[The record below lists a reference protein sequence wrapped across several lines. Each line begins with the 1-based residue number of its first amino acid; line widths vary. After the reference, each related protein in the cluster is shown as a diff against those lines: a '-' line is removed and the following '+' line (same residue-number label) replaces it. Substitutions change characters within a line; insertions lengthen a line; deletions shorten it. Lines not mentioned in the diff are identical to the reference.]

1 MQHILIT
8 GGTGNIGS
16 NLIPMLLRKNYHIT
30 VLTRKL
36 KGKSPIK
43 DVEYSYW
50 DPSTH
55 SYESEVFKRAD
66 HIIHLAGAGIADKR
80 WTSRRKSIL
89 YNSRINSNKALL
101 KALSETKNH
110 IRSIIC
116 ASGVN
121 YYGHNNSSQVF
132 SETDSQGTDFLSKI
146 CVDWE
151 STIAKARDFG
161 KRVVYFRTGA
171 VLAPN
176 AGAFQKFSLPLKFRI
191 AAILGNG
198 TQQISWIHIHDICRA
213 YIHAIENES
222 LTEAYNACS
231 PEVVTNQ
238 QLMITIAKE
247 KYGNHFLKI
256 RIPGILLKT
265 ALGQMA
271 EEALLGSIAAS
282 PQKLLSTG
290 FTFEFA
296 SILKAVKNLES

>member
-1 MQHILIT
+1 M
-8 GGTGNIGS
+8 
-16 NLIPMLLRKNYHIT
+16 
-30 VLTRKL
+30 
-36 KGKSPIK
+36 
-43 DVEYSYW
+43 
-50 DPSTH
+50 
-55 SYESEVFKRAD
+55 
-66 HIIHLAGAGIADKR
+66 
-80 WTSRRKSIL
+80 
-89 YNSRINSNKALL
+89 
-101 KALSETKNH
+101 
-110 IRSIIC
+110 
-116 ASGVN
+116 
-121 YYGHNNSSQVF
+121 
-132 SETDSQGTDFLSKI
+132 
-146 CVDWE
+146 DWE

-238 QLMITIAKE
+238 RLMITIAKE